1 MKHLI
6 VFVLSLCLLIPQSKA
21 QPVSISDP
29 DAEAYIFNRI
39 ITDPTEIYRLHAWY
53 AGLKNLN
60 LWSSIV
66 LMASYSSRD
75 NALSGS
81 TIVSMVGGNG
91 TINGTVP
98 QTTNG
103 ITFTG
108 NTANFVQYANPLQ
121 STAVAAWTI
130 FAGFDSTVHNA
141 AHATLIGGNDNA
153 SARGINIY
161 LNGSPQAGVQPTSL
175 YGYYSSDGTGAGQPG
190 DIISGNGL
198 AATKSVLSGPQ
209 SLSWSFSASQRII
222 FAGFNMPGFSTG
234 SFGTAWNNAATWNV
248 GRMATAA
255 SPLNGNV
262 NLILVLNKALS
273 FSEHQALRRLY
284 AKTLGY
290 EYLPKVNMIFEG
302 DSLTSG
308 ALAEF
313 TYPCHL
319 WTNANY
325 RTVVQT
331 KNMGLSGDFAS
342 TMITEYPTSAAPYR
356 IEFDYAPRQYFHLM
370 AGGNDLAGV
379 TTGMQAFNYLKS
391 TWRLARADGF
401 IVVAYTYPK
410 SLNFNSNA
418 QQEAYRQEMNDQI
431 RAATG
436 FWDYLV
442 DVDRISQLNNADT
455 AALGSSNPTYQDD
468 RVHFTSYGHYL
479 ISREVARVISNP

>member
-1 MKHLI
+1 MRHILAFI
-6 VFVLSLCLLIPQSKA
+6 LAFVLILPHAKA
-21 QPVSISDP
+21 QPVSITDT
-29 DAEAYIFNRI
+29 DAEAYIYNRI

-103 ITFTG
+103 LTFTG

-121 STAVAAWTI
+121 STAVAAFTI
-130 FAGFDSTVHNA
+130 FSGFDSTVHNG
-141 AHATLIGGNDNA
+141 AHATLIGGNDNS

-161 LNGSPQAGVQPTSL
+161 LNGSPQAGAQATSL

-190 DIISGNGL
+190 DIISGDGL
-198 AATKSVLSGPQ
+198 AATKAVTSGPQ
-209 SLSWSFSASQRII
+209 TLSWSFSASLRTI
-222 FAGFNMPGFSTG
+222 FAGFNMPGFSSG
-234 SFGTAWNNAATWNV
+234 SFGTAWNNAATWNL

-262 NLILVLNKALS
+262 NLILVLNKALT
-273 FSEHQALRRLY
+273 FAEHQALRRLY
-284 AKTLGY
+284 AKTLGW

-302 DSLTSG
+302 DSLVQG
-308 ALAEF
+308 AAGEF
-313 TYPCHL
+313 TFPCHL
-319 WTNANY
+319 WTNATY
-325 RTVVQT
+325 KTVVQT
-331 KNMGLSGDFAS
+331 KNIGLSGDFAS

-356 IEFDYAPRQYFHLM
+356 IEFDFAPRQYLHLM

-391 TWRLARADGF
+391 TWKLARADGF

-436 FWDYLV
+436 LWDYLV
-442 DVDRISQLNNADT
+442 DVDRIRALDNADT
-455 AALGSSNPTYQDD
+455 AALGSLNPTYQND
-468 RVHFTSYGHYL
+468 RVHFTSYGHFL
-479 ISREVARVISNP
+479 ISREVARVINNP